1 MNALMNIQ
9 IRVLSTSAQK
19 RIAALEAELAGLR
32 KQVAATN
39 GAMAGLG
46 ASGARGLTKWGNQ
59 VQWAGRQL
67 QYNFTLP
74 ILLAGA
80 AATKFALDNEK
91 AMTRVKKV
99 YGDTS
104 LSASVMTNEINSLGK
119 AFEALSSK
127 FGIAQADAI
136 NIGADWAAAGASGFA
151 LAKAVEL
158 TMETMVLGEMEAVE
172 ATEALIAIQAQ
183 YGFTV
188 KDLSRTIDILNMT
201 ENQTGISMK
210 GLVQGFSRA
219 AGVAR
224 SAGIDVEHLAAMM
237 AALTPAAGSAANAG
251 NALKTI
257 ISRLLSPTGEAA
269 EVMGLM
275 GLNTKE
281 MAWQSLNGTQR
292 LETLAKS
299 FKGLDD
305 AQKAAVSSTIAS
317 RWQINRFD
325 VLMQD
330 ITNDNGYYQKS
341 LEATKSAQ
349 DNFNQR
355 VRELNAVLDS
365 NPQKLKQ
372 IWTIL
377 QNAMADVIQPMIPVI
392 LLLTA
397 QIVRLFQAF
406 QRLSPGMQKFIMYSL
421 LALAAIGPILRYLGS
436 FATLLAYVGRFV
448 FEVGKGIYNLGKAM
462 LWLVKAPF
470 KLVILGVQAIGWA
483 FAALGPIVWG
493 AMTAV
498 YAAVAGVVGPTVA
511 ALWAIGK
518 ATIVSLSTAIWT
530 SAKATLPTLI
540 PMMRAWWIAVMA
552 PGGAF
557 QRIIAYLYVFM
568 TVQIPA
574 AMRRAYAPVFAAS
587 VRVWM
592 AMSAALMA
600 TGPQIL
606 AFIDLIYLTI
616 TSFIARQF
624 ARIYAASLL
633 AFSGMT
639 AALTTTMLKLKRVF
653 LMLPALMAWTMRL
666 TMAAMVTGMT
676 RLYALMVVGFGKI
689 PALFAAAMR
698 AIPVIAVATWNAV
711 LATTKILSKLGPVIV
726 AALASPWTYVI
737 ALVAGLLYAFK
748 DKLDDIWHIIVQTA
762 IDAFWALPVGI
773 RDAMIAV
780 VEVVKRAVLK
790 VYEWFSYLNP
800 FARHSPSLVDQVT
813 EGMAVIR
820 AQYASV
826 ANVGSAFRKAA
837 ADLKAF
843 KNAIAGLTGGEWGD
857 ERANVAEQI
866 PKALPL
872 FDALIGDLKS
882 LNTILAQQQKAV
894 DAQQAVVDKWALSL
908 KAANTYLDQQEAL
921 LDAAETKLSN
931 LTDAYEAHKSAL
943 EAYADAPLEGMG
955 AMEDA
960 IFANQHAQNQ
970 LRLEMLKWEE
980 VNGSIEDVQNNMSK
994 LAGAMEVLRGEE
1006 ASLRAAG
1013 AGSDVLGPIQ
1023 NEIAAMQTAYDAMGQ
1038 TANNSPVSQMQA
1050 ELARL
1055 GREGEILD
1063 LEKAVQFDPMIREI
1077 DKLVNSTKE
1086 LTFEQVVAGIN
1097 AEKAAMAAL
1106 EPQIAAATL
1115 AMEQQKAIVDQAKI
1129 ARDAIQASYDIEN
1142 AKLDV
1147 LNDKYKQTE
1156 DMIRQI
1162 ESALND
1168 LGAAASASAQK
1179 AADAAQKTKDGYMS
1193 PGAQNFLAGEGAN
1206 FPDVGGQAKIGR
1218 EGGVEDQSAL
1228 IDQFTKDLNDD
1239 LTAAFDKFDMF
1250 GGIKEKWNSF
1260 TAWLQTNIW
1269 DKIAPIGDIIR
1280 GVFSDIGDWLE
1291 NSALVKFFRDDL
1303 KTAWDNMVQ
1312 AFSEGWEKLRPEFE
1326 KFKELLEPL
1335 KKLWDGLWPVIKFV
1349 AGLIGG
1355 VLLLAFKVIASVI
1368 SHTVGPAID
1377 IIISIIGGVIEVIRG
1392 IVEFITGVFT
1402 GDLDLAIQGV
1412 LSIFHGLID
1421 GIVGI
1426 FSGAWDLIWGVV
1438 EGLINGVIDWF
1449 WFMYDIVIG
1458 HSIIPDMIN
1467 AIVDWFKKLPG
1478 WVWDALIK
1486 LKDKLVDVATKSWD
1500 AFTKKSSEL
1509 WKAFT
1514 DWVGGLAQKTW
1525 DKIISI
1531 KDKLQEASRQ
1541 AWQAF
1546 KDKASE
1552 IWNSTY
1558 TWITGLPG
1566 KAWTAIKDIV
1576 TKLGTAGTNAAQAL
1590 WDKMK
1595 GLVDGKSGMMT
1606 WVADIPS
1613 RIAGLLGSVGTK
1625 VANAVKA
1632 AWNSTA
1638 KWINDNGIG
1647 AINKVT
1653 SKFGFTLG
1661 ELPTFARGGVIP
1673 GKVSKQDNTII
1684 AARTG
1689 EGVIVPE
1696 LVRHMGGRRGLE
1708 AANKAAS
1715 QGNSTALRNLGLEG
1729 YAGGGIIDKVTGW
1742 LQKGVGHTMSSI
1754 IGAFKSPVRAAIP
1767 GRPFGE
1773 DWAVGAIQ
1781 GWQDKAKA
1789 WGNKQDDA
1797 GGGVLA
1803 PGGYQNQIKV
1813 LKNKFPNAIITSSF
1827 RPGAITALGNHS
1839 MHGMGRAIDIAPS
1852 KAIFEWIRSTYGKNT
1867 KQLFWSPEDGRT
1879 LLNGANWNMDPV
1891 TKRDHWDH
1899 IHWGYDKGGI
1909 LPPGMTMARNGTG
1922 RNEITLTGAQWD
1934 TFSSV
1939 VALLDSMT
1947 LKSGMGAT
1955 PGSAAVARVGDTL
1968 ATVNA
1973 RLRAAETRG
1982 TTLTQSSG
1990 GTTVYNFYG
1999 DLEFPN
2005 VKDGSD
2011 AEDFLQN
2018 LKGLGG

>member
-39 GAMAGLG
+39 GAMAGMG
-46 ASGARGLTKWGNQ
+46 AVGARGLTKWGNQ

-74 ILLAGA
+74 IILAGA

-91 AMTRVKKV
+91 AMVRVKKV
-99 YGDTS
+99 YGDASMSVAQMTS
-104 LSASVMTNEINSLGK
+104 ETDALGR
-119 AFEALSSK
+119 AFEALSST

-136 NIGADWAAAGASGFA
+136 NIGADWAAAGASGIA
-151 LAKAVEL
+151 LAKSVKL
-158 TMETMVLGEMEAVE
+158 TMETMILGEIGATE

-188 KDLSRTIDILNMT
+188 KELARTIDVLNMT

-210 GLVQGFSRA
+210 GLITGFAKS

-224 SAGIDVEHLAAMM
+224 TAGIDVEHLAAMM
-237 AALTPAAGSAANAG
+237 AALVPAAGSAANAG

-269 EVMGLM
+269 EVMNLM
-275 GLNTKE
+275 GINTKS
-281 MAWQSLNGTQR
+281 MAWQSQNGSQR

-325 VLMQD
+325 VLMND
-330 ITNDNGYYQKS
+330 ITNTNGYYQKS

-365 NPQKLKQ
+365 NPQRLKQ

-406 QRLSPGMQKFIMYSL
+406 QKLSPGMQKFILYSL
-421 LALAAIGPILRYLGS
+421 LALAAVGPILRYLGS
-436 FATLLAYVGRFV
+436 FATLLAYVGRFL
-448 FEVGKGIYNLGKAM
+448 FEVAKGVWTFGKA
-462 LWLVKAPF
+462 LIWLVKSPF
-470 KLVILGVQAIGWA
+470 KLLIAGVQAIGWA
-483 FAALGPIVWG
+483 FGVIGPIIST
-493 AMTAV
+493 AMSAV
-498 YAAVAGVVGPTVA
+498 YGAVAAAIGPTI
-511 ALWAIGK
+511 ALLAG
-518 ATIVSLSTAIWT
+518 TGRFMIVTLTKGIWT
-530 SAKATLPTLI
+530 SAIAALPTLI
-540 PMMRAWWIAVMA
+540 PRMALWWTTVLMPAGGVFDRALAAVW
-552 PGGAF
+552 
-557 QRIIAYLYVFM
+557 VFF

-574 AMRRAYAPVFAAS
+574 VIRRAYAPIFAAS

-592 AMSAALMA
+592 AMTAAMA
-600 TGPQIL
+600 MSGTQLL
-606 AFIDLIYLTI
+606 AAVDLVFLRV
-616 TSFIARQF
+616 TSFIARQGI
-624 ARIYAASLL
+624 AIYAASSK
-633 AFSGMT
+633 AFSYMVLAMTGMM
-639 AALTTTMLKLKRVF
+639 AKLKRVM
-653 LMLPALMAWTMRL
+653 LMLPALMAWAMRL
-666 TMAAMVTGMT
+666 TMAAMVTGLT
-676 RLYALMVVGFGKI
+676 RLYGLMAVGFARI
-689 PALFAAAMR
+689 PAMFAAAMR
-698 AIPVIAVATWNAV
+698 AIPAIAAATWAGV
-711 LATTKILSKLGPVIV
+711 LATTRILASLGPVIV

-737 ALVAGLLYAFK
+737 GIVVGLLWLFK
-748 DKLDDIWHIIVQTA
+748 DKLDDIWNIIVQTA

-820 AQYASV
+820 EQYASV
-826 ANVGSAFRKAA
+826 GNVGKAFKKAA
-837 ADLKAF
+837 ADLNAF
-843 KNAIAGLTGGEWGD
+843 KNAIKGLTGGEWGD

-908 KAANTYLDQQEAL
+908 KAANTYLDQQEAI
-921 LDAAETKLSN
+921 LDTLQNNLDN
-931 LTDAYEAHKSAL
+931 LTDAYEAHQNAL

-960 IFANQHAQNQ
+960 IFANQQAQNK

-980 VNGSIEDVQNNMSK
+980 VNGSIEDVQNNMAR
-994 LAGAMEVLRGEE
+994 LAGTMEMLRGEE

-1013 AGSDVLGPIQ
+1013 AGADVLGPIQ

-1038 TANNSPVSQMQA
+1038 TANNSPIGEMQA

-1063 LEKAVQFDPMIREI
+1063 LEKSIQFDPMIREI
-1077 DKLVNSTKE
+1077 DKLANATKE
-1086 LTFEQVVAGIN
+1086 LSFDEIVAGIA

-1106 EPQIAAATL
+1106 EPQIAAATA
-1115 AMEQQKAIVDQAKI
+1115 AMEAQKAVVDQAKI

-1147 LNDKYKQTE
+1147 LNEKYKQTE

-1168 LGAAASASAQK
+1168 LGSAASAAGEK
-1179 AADAAQKTKDGYMS
+1179 AAKAAQDGYMS
-1193 PGAQNFLAGEGAN
+1193 PGAQNFLAGKGAN
-1206 FPDVGGQAKIGR
+1206 FPDVGGEAKIGR
-1218 EGGVEDQSAL
+1218 EGGMEDQTKL
-1228 IDQFTKDLNDD
+1228 IDDFTKQLNDD
-1239 LTAAFDKFDMF
+1239 LTKSFEKFDMF

-1269 DKIAPIGDIIR
+1269 DKIAPIGDIIK
-1280 GVFSDIGDWLE
+1280 GVFSGVGDWLDK
-1291 NSALVKFFRDDL
+1291 SPLVKFFREDL
-1303 KTAWDNMVQ
+1303 KVAWDNMVQ
-1312 AFSEGWEKLRPEFE
+1312 AFSEGWEKLKPKFE
-1326 KFKELLEPL
+1326 KFKELIEPL
-1335 KKLWDGLWPVIKFV
+1335 KKLWDELWPVIKFV
-1349 AGLIGG
+1349 AGIIGG
-1355 VLLLAFKVIASVI
+1355 ILLTAFKVIGSVI
-1368 SHTVGPAID
+1368 SHVVGPAID
-1377 IIISIIGGVIEVIRG
+1377 IIVSIIGGLIDVIRG
-1392 IVEFITGVFT
+1392 IVEFIVGVFT

-1412 LSIFHGLID
+1412 LDIFHGLID

-1426 FSGAWDLIWGVV
+1426 FSGLWDLIWGAV
-1438 EGLINGVIDWF
+1438 EGVINGLIDAWN
-1449 WFMYDIVIG
+1449 YIVDVLIG
-1458 HSIIPDMIN
+1458 HSIIPDLIN
-1467 AIVDWFKKLPG
+1467 GIVDWFEKLPQ
-1478 WVWDALIK
+1478 WVWDAAIK
-1486 LKDKLVDVATKSWD
+1486 LKDKLVDVANKAWTAFTTKSSDLWN
-1500 AFTKKSSEL
+1500 AF
-1509 WKAFT
+1509 A
-1514 DWVGGLAQKTW
+1514 DWVSGLAQKAW

-1531 KDKLQEASRQ
+1531 KTKLQEAARQ

-1552 IWNSTY
+1552 IWTTTV
-1558 TWITGLPG
+1558 TWITGLPQ
-1566 KAWTAIKDIV
+1566 KAWDAIKDIV
-1576 TKLGTAGTNAAQAL
+1576 TKLGTAGKNAAQAL
-1590 WDKMK
+1590 WDKMVAI
-1595 GLVDGKSGMMT
+1595 VDGKNGFMSFIT
-1606 WVADIPS
+1606 DIPT
-1613 RIAGLLGSVGTK
+1613 RIANAFKNIATT
-1625 VANAVKA
+1625 VANSLKG
-1632 AWNSTA
+1632 AWNGA
-1638 KWINDNGIG
+1638 ANWINDNGIG

-1653 SKFGFTLG
+1653 SKFGFTIP
-1661 ELPTFARGGVIP
+1661 ELPTFQRGGVIG

-1684 AARTG
+1684 AARSG

-1696 LVRHMGGRRGLE
+1696 LVRHLGGSRGLA

-1729 YAGGGIIDKVTGW
+1729 YAEGGIIGKVTGW
-1742 LQKGVGHTMSSI
+1742 LQSGVGSTMSNI
-1754 IGAFKSPVRAAIP
+1754 IGAFKQPVRGVIP
-1767 GRPFGE
+1767 GKPFME
-1773 DWAVGAIQ
+1773 DWMVGQIQ
-1781 GWQDKAKA
+1781 GWQDAAKT
-1789 WGNKQDDA
+1789 WGKKQDDT

-1839 MHGMGRAIDIAPS
+1839 MHGMGRAIDIAPR
-1852 KAIFEWIRSTYGKNT
+1852 KDIFEWIRSTYGKNT

-1879 LLNGANWNMDPV
+1879 LLNGKNWNMDPV

-1934 TFSSV
+1934 MFSSV

-1955 PGSAAVARVGDTL
+1955 PGSAAVSRVGDTL

-1973 RLRAAETRG
+1973 RLRAADTRG

-2011 AEDFLQN
+2011 AEDFLKN